1 MRFDEKN
8 HAFMSH
14 TKCTSVSGS
23 ELLAIFLVKS
33 QWSILNSAILVSM
46 QLLSKPILT
55 FFYLKNQ
62 FVISP
67 FSFTENG
74 FHWRE
79 PSPQIC
85 QKASIEARGRW
96 QSSDLRVWAEWPS
109 AARGHLVSPRSSSS
123 HVFTIPESTNLR
135 IFSRN
140 FLWFILYKVQVFYW
154 GQKCRYNRLL

>member
-1 MRFDEKN
+1 MPKYLCNLTRKIMRLCRTPNVLRFRLRTPCYFSRQITMINSKFCYFSLDATFKQ
-8 HAFMSH
+8 AH
-14 TKCTSVSGS
+14 T
-23 ELLAIFLVKS
+23 FL
-33 QWSILNSAILVSM
+33 
-46 QLLSKPILT
+46 

-140 FLWFILYKVQVFYW
+140 FLWFILYKV
-154 GQKCRYNRLL
+154 R